1 VQVPGGLVQ
10 IVGEEVLTKGDKLV
24 YEINPETQG
33 LKRVLFT
40 APLEGDPVD
49 GTVEFSS
56 VPNGGPNYAARVTVN
71 APAKKLTATIENFE
85 YVKP

>member
-1 VQVPGGLVQ
+1 M
-10 IVGEEVLTKGDKLV
+10 
-24 YEINPETQG
+24 
-33 LKRVLFT
+33 FT

-49 GTVEFSS
+49 GTVEFAS